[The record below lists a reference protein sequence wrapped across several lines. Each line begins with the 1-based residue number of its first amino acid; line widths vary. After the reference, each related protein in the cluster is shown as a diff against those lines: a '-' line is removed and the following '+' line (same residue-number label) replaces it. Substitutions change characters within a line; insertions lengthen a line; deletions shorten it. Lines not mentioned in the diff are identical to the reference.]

1 MSVNWFEQFKGSVC
15 DQTRHDCQQPPFSPK
30 KKCGLDGFI
39 QAENQ

>member
-15 DQTRHDCQQPPFSPK
+15 DKHTMTVKPPFLPIIK
-30 KKCGLDGFI
+30 RGLDGFI